1 MRGIVWTPIC
11 FAVYKSKFCS
21 LFLDSFLNG
30 YSQLVSR
37 GPCKADDISSVRRWL
52 RFIRPNAID
61 IREAEYIDH
70 DDDLISIHPKM
81 KSPGR
86 RFLERI
92 AFGGGRFNRTGIPW
106 LRYWFSKE
114 APKNIVSLRNE
125 DTFWPN
131 DQRMEKVSS
140 VLISVIGL
148 TMLIGPLWILNA
160 VKPTVYRL
168 AVISSFIVI
177 FFVVLAVTRSRLYEA
192 LAATAAYSAVLVVFL
207 QFNS

>member
-1 MRGIVWTPIC
+1 MKGMG
-11 FAVYKSKFCS
+11 S
-21 LFLDSFLNG
+21 LFADKFLNG
-30 YSQLVSR
+30 YAQLVSR
-37 GPCKADDISSVRRWL
+37 GPCKANDISSVRRWL
-52 RFIRPNAID
+52 RIIRPTAID

-70 DDDLISIHPKM
+70 DDDLISIHPKT

-86 RFLERI
+86 NFLERV
-92 AFGGGRFNRTGIPW
+92 AFGGSPFNRTGIPW
-106 LRYWFSKE
+106 LRGWFSRE

-125 DTFWPN
+125 DTVWPN

-148 TMLIGPLWILNA
+148 AMLIGPIWILNF
-160 VKPTVYRL
+160 VKPIVYKL

-177 FFVVLAVTRSRLYEA
+177 FFVVLAITRSRLYEA

-207 QFNS
+207 QAGTGVNP